1 MSDIFD
7 ILRWIPGGA
16 TLALGGFIAL
26 GNWVTLVGIIVA
38 KRSSSF
44 VPFIGGVLAAIGML
58 LLPVAD
64 LWKWA
69 WIPLI
74 ADFGTLP
81 MWIWTLCASR
91 LDKAKLTKAKETEQA
106 APSNR

>member
-1 MSDIFD
+1 
-7 ILRWIPGGA
+7 
-16 TLALGGFIAL
+16 
-26 GNWVTLVGIIVA
+26 
-38 KRSSSF
+38 
-44 VPFIGGVLAAIGML
+44 ML

-81 MWIWTLCASR
+81 MWIWTLWASR
-91 LDKAKLTKAKETEQA
+91 LDKAKLPKA
-106 APSNR
+106 